1 MGPVQVRPVIFSLR
15 DMPSNENRGQRRE
28 VPPEPPRS
36 GTKLRAI
43 LLKFQLGLWA
53 LMVLA
58 LAYVGGVFYA
68 RRQEIRTIEERAAAA
83 KRAEAQRTV
92 EMLGGERFEILNFYA
107 SPGIIRRGETT
118 ALCYGVS
125 NARSVRLEPQPNPV
139 WPSYG
144 RCVNVAPEKTTAYT
158 LTAED
163 ASGNTKTATVTV
175 EVQ

>member
-1 MGPVQVRPVIFSLR
+1 
-15 DMPSNENRGQRRE
+15 MPSQENREPRRE
-28 VPPEPPRS
+28 GMPEPPRS
-36 GTKLRAI
+36 DTKFRAI
-43 LLKFQLGLWA
+43 LRNARLGLWA
-53 LMVLA
+53 LLVLA
-58 LAYVGGVFYA
+58 LAYVVGVFYA
-68 RRQEIRTIEERAAAA
+68 RRQENRTIEERAAAA

-118 ALCYGVS
+118 ALCYSVS
-125 NARSVRLEPQPNPV
+125 NAQSVRLEPQPNPV

-163 ASGNTKTATVTV
+163 SSGNTKTATVTV
-175 EVQ
+175 EVH